1 MRNADEILDD
11 QLTKQSVVGAE
22 IRLWCAGF
30 AVLAE

>member
-22 IRLWCAGF
+22 MRLWWEDF